1 MLQMSFSGQEKII
14 QRLMQIQKQIIA
26 NASRG
31 LTNASYK
38 LRDGA
43 VETLISRIGVSRW
56 GAWPKSQ
63 EGAIRDKRTW
73 GVSKVSSLEVNLTS
87 NSPHSAAVE
96 FGTLSKGIM
105 HASNYNMKGFPVG
118 LSQGNIV
125 ALSATIR
132 PQPGKFYLT
141 QAMNNPAIHNQMLD
155 EIAKVIRQSIGM

>member
-1 MLQMSFSGQEKII
+1 MQVTFTGQDKVI
-14 QRLMQIQKQIIA
+14 QRLMQMQKQIL
-26 NASRG
+26 ASAPRG

-73 GVSKVSSLEVNLTS
+73 GVSKVSQTEVMLRS
-87 NSPHSAAVE
+87 NSKHSAAVE
-96 FGTLSKGIM
+96 LGTLNKGIM
-105 HASNYNMKGFPVG
+105 HASTYGMKGFPVG
-118 LSQGNIV
+118 LSQGNLV
-125 ALSATIR
+125 AMSATIR
-132 PQPGKFYLT
+132 PQPGKYYLT

-155 EIAKVIRQSIGM
+155 ELAKVIRQAIGV